1 MAGFRTSLR
10 LVLVVVGLLS
20 ALPPPL
26 HRVQQLVWRPS
37 CGLLSAP
44 KGVLLVR
51 IKPFGSWGSHQVTPC
66 YELPMCSR
74 GACCDRRL

>member
-26 HRVQQLVWRPS
+26 HRVAAACLAAKLWFVVGAERSTTRADQAFWQLGQS
-37 CGLLSAP
+37 SGNSLL
-44 KGVLLVR
+44 
-51 IKPFGSWGSHQVTPC
+51 
-66 YELPMCSR
+66 
-74 GACCDRRL
+74 